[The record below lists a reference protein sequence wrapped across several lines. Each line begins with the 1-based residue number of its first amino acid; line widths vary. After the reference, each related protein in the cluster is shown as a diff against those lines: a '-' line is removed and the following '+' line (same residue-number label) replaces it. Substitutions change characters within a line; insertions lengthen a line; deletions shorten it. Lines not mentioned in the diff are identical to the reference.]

1 MSDLEEL
8 KKRKEQLLL
17 EKEVAKLERSKELNK
32 RVNKFSWFWV
42 GPVAIVGS
50 LFFVAAIEDENLIF
64 VILGVLAFIPL
75 LLKVFVKKY

>member
-17 EKEVAKLERSKELNK
+17 ENEIAKLERSKELNK
-32 RVNKFSWFWV
+32 RVSKFRWFWV
-42 GPVAIVGS
+42 VPVAIVGS
-50 LFFVAAIEDENLIF
+50 LFFFGAIDEEEPILA
-64 VILGVLAFIPL
+64 ILGALAFIPL